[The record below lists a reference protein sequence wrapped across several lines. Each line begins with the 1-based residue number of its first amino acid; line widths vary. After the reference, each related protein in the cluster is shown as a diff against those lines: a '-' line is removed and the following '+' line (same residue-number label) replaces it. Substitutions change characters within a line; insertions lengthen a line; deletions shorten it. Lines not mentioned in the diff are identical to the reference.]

1 MSFHF
6 AWRLLYDKLS
16 FMFDFAARRV
26 SGGRWKRWGQT
37 CVSCVN
43 GRRVLE
49 LGHGPGYLLIELKRA
64 GYEPTGID
72 LSRGMGR
79 LTSRRLRRAGIDVP
93 LVRCRA
99 QALPFRANSFDA
111 AVATFPTDDILKLNT
126 LQEVARVIPQG
137 GRLAMVVG
145 AQLEGSE
152 PNPYFI
158 DWLKALIVG
167 KGKEREGERA
177 SSVFPRAGFRAR
189 IEHQAVEGSP
199 VILLIA
205 EKRQRQNGW
214 VNMQPTVEISS
225 NVRLLSKDYRNKVIE
240 GRAKDADEDPL
251 AYRWLREQTLLSDWK
266 EIGEDGMLSLE
277 FQNSPPLEVG
287 EYKLTLEVSDP
298 YETVRSTVGLIIE
311 NSPPV
316 VMPMGEKTY
325 EAGSLVIV
333 SAHISDYDGDM
344 LNYCWLE
351 EGTVFARG
359 SVRTEKGGIPVR
371 LSTTISNLALGL
383 HTVKLQV
390 SDGVNPPASGCAR
403 VTIIDTTPPQLSLV
417 VNQTHLWPPDHRMVR
432 VLIQTNVSDN
442 SGLPVALS
450 AHVTSNE
457 PDTGLGEWDIGPD
470 WNIVGIDP
478 VRGTIALDLRSERSE
493 RGNGRKY
500 AVAITAIDQA
510 GNVATAN
517 TEILVPLDQV
527 NLRRSYQPN

>member
-1 MSFHF
+1 
-6 AWRLLYDKLS
+6 
-16 FMFDFAARRV
+16 MFDFASNRV
-26 SGGRWKRWGQT
+26 SGGRWRRWGLT
-37 CVSCVN
+37 CISYVK

-79 LTSRRLRRAGIDVP
+79 LTSRRLRHAGMDIP

-99 QALPFRANSFDA
+99 QALPFHASCFDA

-137 GRLAMVVG
+137 GHLAMVVG

-152 PNPYFI
+152 PNQYFI
-158 DWLKALIVG
+158 EWLKGLIEG
-167 KGKEREGERA
+167 NGKEREGERA

-214 VNMQPTVEISS
+214 VNIQPAVDISS

-240 GRAKDADEDPL
+240 GRAKDADGDPL
-251 AYRWLREQTLLSDWK
+251 AYRWLMEQTILSDWK
-266 EIGEDGMLSLE
+266 EVGEDGTLSLE
-277 FQNSPPLEVG
+277 FQNLPPLEVG
-287 EYKLTLEVSDP
+287 QHTLTLEVSDP
-298 YETVRSTVGLIIE
+298 YETVRNTVGLIIE

-316 VMPMGEKTY
+316 IVPMGEKTY

-333 SAHISDYDGDM
+333 SAHISDYDGDL

-351 EGTVFARG
+351 EGTVLARG
-359 SVRTEKGGIPVR
+359 SVRTKKGGTPVR
-371 LSTTISNLALGL
+371 LRTTISNLTLGP
-383 HTVKLQV
+383 HSIKLQI
-390 SDGVNPPASGCAR
+390 SDGVNPPVWDSVM
-403 VTIIDTTPPQLSLV
+403 VTITDTTPPQLSPV
-417 VNQTHLWPPDHRMVR
+417 VNQTHLWPPDHRIVR

-442 SGLPVALS
+442 SGLPVMLS

-457 PDTGLGEWDIGPD
+457 PETGLGEWDIGPD

-478 VRGTIALDLRSERSE
+478 VCGTIALDLRSERSE
-493 RGNGRKY
+493 RGKGRKY
-500 AVAITAIDQA
+500 TVTIVATDHA

-517 TEILVPLDQV
+517 AEIFVPLDQV
-527 NLRRSYQPN
+527 KLCRSSQPS